1 MINFDL
7 NEDAKN
13 GEVTGLIILS
23 GSVRAHAYAFA
34 RDPLT
39 RAVTD
44 LKVNLPIIRLS
55 FSCMNN
61 RNCEKTS
68 QISRNVA

>member
-13 GEVTGLIILS
+13 GEVTGLVILS

-34 RDPLT
+34 RDPLA

-44 LKVNLPIIRLS
+44 LKASIPIIKHS

-68 QISRNVA
+68 QISRNIA